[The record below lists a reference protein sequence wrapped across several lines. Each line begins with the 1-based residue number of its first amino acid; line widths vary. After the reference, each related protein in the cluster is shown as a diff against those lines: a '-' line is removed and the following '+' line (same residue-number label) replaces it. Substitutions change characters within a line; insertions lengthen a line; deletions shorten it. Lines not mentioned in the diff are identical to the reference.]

1 MERKA
6 PEFGGETGVLGFGGT
21 FGGNEESILEGGRG
35 GGLDEVGGDNEVGG
49 GGVENGVGFVM
60 DG

>member
-21 FGGNEESILEGGRG
+21 LGGNEESIFEGGGG
-35 GGLDEVGGDNEVGG
+35 GGLEDNGGDNEVGG
-49 GGVENGVGFVM
+49 GGVEIGVGFVM